1 MSIKYCPTCGTALL
15 ADTSRFCH
23 ACGAA
28 LPDVSTPAA
37 VLASEDRATASSG
50 TSSSTS
56 SPGYT
61 YTPTYSPTSSTPVS
75 SNPPYIP
82 APVPQATRTKLN
94 GATFGVIFWVI
105 LWLVINFYAPLYRFY
120 RYSFPD
126 MFAFIALSVVI
137 PFWYTLLRLPTRQK
151 IGRVWSEAFGGGMLL
166 LLIPSLVL
174 FFLQSYNLRYYWPT
188 YSVYALILLVIS
200 TLIGV
205 RTAAGFTRQMGQS
218 RAFAWGDLWQVF
230 GIGTALLVLAY
241 ALQTYIFNRFLSKG
255 YYYFYY
261 AYRYLYVIAGIALVL
276 AIVVPL
282 VARRMA
288 LQRLRRP

>member
-61 YTPTYSPTSSTPVS
+61 YTPSYSPTSSTPVS
-75 SNPPYIP
+75 SIPPYIP

-94 GATFGVIFWVI
+94 GATFSVIVWTL
-105 LWLVINFYAPLYRFY
+105 LWLVVYFFVPLY
-120 RYSFPD
+120 RYSFTD
-126 MFAFIALSVVI
+126 SFAFIALSVVI

-166 LLIPSLVL
+166 LLIPSAVL
-174 FFLQSYNLRYYWPT
+174 YFLQTYDFRFYWLI

-230 GIGTALLVLAY
+230 GTGTALLVLAY
-241 ALQTYIFNRFLSKG
+241 ALQTYIFNRFLSEG

-261 AYRYLYVIAGIALVL
+261 SYRYLYVIAGIALVL
-276 AIVVPL
+276 AIVVLL